1 MSDEDINE
9 SNFNHLLTNLS
20 NNSEDGEFSA
30 TLMTIKE
37 IISQINF
44 KILSINKKSKKNF
57 RPNDVTTS
65 NYVSKR
71 ENVRY

>member
-1 MSDEDINE
+1 MSEEDINE
-9 SNFNHLLTNLS
+9 SNFNHLLVNLS
-20 NNSEDGEFSA
+20 NNSEVDGEFSA

-44 KILSINKKSKKNF
+44 KILAINKKSKKNL
-57 RPNDVTTS
+57 RPNDITTS
-65 NYVSKR
+65 YVSKR